1 MKIKTSQQRWWILG
15 IAMALTLAGV
25 YFVQEPQE
33 EAISLSSKPK
43 GSQVIDKA
51 GLPAHVSED
60 EMSMLPDLLN
70 KHLFVHDKSL
80 KSQDIFKVKTWYVPP
95 PPAKPVVVQVEKP
108 TPVAPPVPFFYL
120 GKLEDAPQGK
130 QIFLSV
136 NNKVLSV
143 WIGKNVDPVWRLDK
157 EDANTLTFT
166 YLPLG
171 LVKVLSKA
179 MRQPAVK
186 NVVNESNPDGAS

>member
-60 EMSMLPDLLN
+60 EMSMLPDL
-70 KHLFVHDKSL
+70 SL
-80 KSQDIFKVKTWYVPP
+80 IH
-95 PPAKPVVVQVEKP
+95 
-108 TPVAPPVPFFYL
+108 
-120 GKLEDAPQGK
+120 
-130 QIFLSV
+130 I
-136 NNKVLSV
+136 
-143 WIGKNVDPVWRLDK
+143 
-157 EDANTLTFT
+157 
-166 YLPLG
+166 
-171 LVKVLSKA
+171 
-179 MRQPAVK
+179 
-186 NVVNESNPDGAS
+186 

>member
-1 MKIKTSQQRWWILG
+1 MV
-15 IAMALTLAGV
+15 LTLAGV

-33 EAISLSSKPK
+33 EAVSLISKPK

-51 GLPAHVSED
+51 GLPAQVSED
-60 EMSMLPDLLN
+60 EMSVLPDLLN

-80 KSQDIFKVKTWYVPP
+80 KSQDIFKVKTWYLPP
-95 PPAKPVVVQVEKP
+95 PPPKPAAVQVEKP
-108 TPVAPPVPFFYL
+108 VPVAPPVPFFYL
-120 GKLEDAPQGK
+120 GKLEDGPQGK
-130 QIFLSV
+130 QIFLSA

-143 WIGKNVDPVWRLDK
+143 WVGKNVDPVWRLDK
-157 EDANTLTFT
+157 EDANALTFT

-179 MRQPAVK
+179 MRPPIGTETM
-186 NVVNESNPDGAS
+186 NGSNPDGTN

>member
-1 MKIKTSQQRWWILG
+1 MKIKTSQQRWWIIGL
-15 IAMALTLAGV
+15 AMMLTLAGV

-33 EAISLSSKPK
+33 EAVSLISKPK

-51 GLPAHVSED
+51 GLPAQVSED
-60 EMSMLPDLLN
+60 EMSVLPDLLN

-80 KSQDIFKVKTWYVPP
+80 KSQDIFKVKTWYLPP
-95 PPAKPVVVQVEKP
+95 PPPKPAAVQVEKP
-108 TPVAPPVPFFYL
+108 VPVAPPVPFFYL
-120 GKLEDAPQGK
+120 GKLEDGPQGK
-130 QIFLSV
+130 QIFLSA

-143 WIGKNVDPVWRLDK
+143 WVGKNVDPVWRLDK
-157 EDANTLTFT
+157 EDANALTFT

-179 MRQPAVK
+179 MRPPIGTETM
-186 NVVNESNPDGAS
+186 NGSNPDGTN

>member
-1 MKIKTSQQRWWILG
+1 M
-15 IAMALTLAGV
+15 
-25 YFVQEPQE
+25 
-33 EAISLSSKPK
+33 
-43 GSQVIDKA
+43 
-51 GLPAHVSED
+51 
-60 EMSMLPDLLN
+60 
-70 KHLFVHDKSL
+70 
-80 KSQDIFKVKTWYVPP
+80 PP